1 MARPINILLVRH
13 GVSAAN
19 LDRGLYTRLP
29 DTRVAL
35 APEGHRQARA
45 TGEAIAAWLKAQTD
59 GGGTRIYCSPYLRTR
74 ETSAE
79 IEAALT
85 DAAIKY
91 DRIEELAL
99 REIGFGL
106 FDGLTDEELP
116 KLYPREHAY
125 YQKHVDFEGEFY
137 APMPLGE
144 SRAQV
149 ADRVKGVFGTL
160 IRDNR
165 ERENGFR
172 IRNFILVSHG
182 VTVRAFAMQWLH
194 KTPEWFQSQ
203 PNPANASVTLISSD
217 GVGPYQM
224 SQLFEGFPWRGTK
237 QDQREEGVVQPTA
250 AAVAAAE
257 AGAVATPEGLH
268 HPDDETSG

>member
-1 MARPINILLVRH
+1 MPRPINILLVRH

-19 LDRGLYTRLP
+19 LDRSLYTRLP

-35 APEGHRQARA
+35 APEGHEQARA
-45 TGEAIAAWLKAQTD
+45 AGEAIAAWLKTQSD
-59 GGGTRIYCSPYLRTR
+59 GSGTRIYCSPYQRTR
-74 ETSAE
+74 ETSVE
-79 IEAALT
+79 IEAALKAGGIT
-85 DAAIKY
+85 Y

-165 ERENGFR
+165 ERENGWR

-194 KTPEWFQSQ
+194 LTPEWFQGQ
-203 PNPANASVTLISSD
+203 PNPANASVSLISSD
-217 GVGPYQM
+217 GVGPYRYET
-224 SQLFEGFPWRGTK
+224 LFEGFPHRQTK
-237 QDQREEGVVQPTA
+237 QDIREEGTVQAPTESA
-250 AAVAAAE
+250 AQ
-257 AGAVATPEGLH
+257 
-268 HPDDETSG
+268 

>member
-1 MARPINILLVRH
+1 MPRPINILLVRH
-13 GVSAAN
+13 AVSQAN
-19 LDRGLYTRLP
+19 LDRSLYTRFP
-29 DTRVAL
+29 DTHVPL
-35 APEGHRQARA
+35 AQEGHVQARA
-45 TGEAIAAWLKAQTD
+45 AGDAVATWIKSQQEPA
-59 GGGTRIYCSPYLRTR
+59 GTRIYCSPYQRTR
-74 ETSAE
+74 ETSLH
-79 IEAALT
+79 IEAALK
-85 DAAIKY
+85 DQGLAY

-165 ERENGFR
+165 ERENSWR
-172 IRNFILVSHG
+172 IKNFVIVSHG
-182 VTVRAFAMQWLH
+182 VTIRAFIMQWLH
-194 KTPEWFQSQ
+194 LTPEWFQTQ
-203 PNPANASVTLISSD
+203 TNPANASIAMISSD
-217 GVGPYQM
+217 GVSPYELTA
-224 SQLFEGFPWRGTK
+224 LFEGFPHRPTK
-237 QDQREEGVVQPTA
+237 QDKR
-250 AAVAAAE
+250 E
-257 AGAVATPEGLH
+257 AGIVKPAGDQLPSSS
-268 HPDDETSG
+268 PTS